1 MKYFISHIPACHL
14 YAKCPGWQE
23 TLAHFFVKARR
34 SSIAHSSTRRS
45 SSQDVVSNTSTKEQS
60 LDSSH
65 GSSNYISTTDSNRQA
80 SSPSPVFDI
89 TITPDDSLSDKQ
101 IDKIDPSM
109 LESQTDYDL
118 TQTYGFSD
126 QPVASNS
133 IVISVD
139 KKHTT
144 NDYQGYTNDTII
156 TPPHSLSDSR
166 DDFLAPFKP
175 DFLNINQLGMV
186 RNRNDLSTLQRST
199 MTMMTSM
206 TTSMT
211 MSFDGKDIYEE
222 HKKLSSSLRGYLGW
236 TNALVSNEIKFLG

>member
-23 TLAHFFVKARR
+23 TLAHFFVKTRR
-34 SSIAHSSTRRS
+34 GSLAQSLPRRS
-45 SSQDVVSNTSTKEQS
+45 SSQDASSTSTKEQS

-65 GSSNYISTTDSNRQA
+65 GSSNFMSTTDNSRQV
-80 SSPSPVFDI
+80 STSSPVFDI

-101 IDKIDPSM
+101 IDKMDPSM
-109 LESQTDYDL
+109 IESQTDYDL

-126 QPVASNS
+126 QPIASNS
-133 IVISVD
+133 IVITVNN
-139 KKHTT
+139 KQTT

-166 DDFLAPFKP
+166 EDFLSPFKP
-175 DFLNINQLGMV
+175 DYLNINQLGLV

-199 MTMMTSM
+199 TTMTTSM

-211 MSFDGKDIYEE
+211 MSFEGKDIYEE
-222 HKKLSSSLRGYLGW
+222 HRKLSSSLREYLGSPKCCS
-236 TNALVSNEIKFLG
+236 L